1 MTQPPGVPRPAR
13 AARSGVADPPAAPP
27 VIPNEVASVI
37 DAMST
42 PTPDPTSNHTNGHLP
57 DSAIDWDNVHDFSQ
71 SGPGTFTTIK
81 GVVLKLKSYPAELV
95 IRMNRSAVDRMPQ
108 PPREFNEADKKWT
121 SYPDDP
127 DYLKARA
134 LFLAEQGDRAFMA
147 RVRFGT
153 ELLSIPEDGSVIHVD
168 SDEWIEM
175 VSDEELFGEDAVH
188 PHDTGFMRYVDWLQF
203 YVFSEGDVAGLYREM
218 DRASGI
224 VKEGGVVEAINS
236 FRRQS

>member
-13 AARSGVADPPAAPP
+13 AARSGAGDPPAAAPA
-27 VIPNEVASVI
+27 IPNEVASVI
-37 DAMST
+37 DALGKDT
-42 PTPDPTSNHTNGHLP
+42 PTPASSPTNGHLP
-57 DSAIDWDNVHDFSQ
+57 DSAIDWDNVHDFAQ

-81 GVVLKLKSYPAELV
+81 GVVLKLKSYPSELAT
-95 IRMNRSAVDRMPQ
+95 RMNRNAVDRMPQ

-121 SYPDDP
+121 SHPDDP

-134 LFLAEQGDRAFMA
+134 LFLAEQGDRTFMV
-147 RVRFGT
+147 RVKFGT
-153 ELLSIPEDGSVIHVD
+153 ELLSIPEDGSVIPLE

-175 VSDEELFGEDAVH
+175 VSDEELFGEDVVH

-203 YVFSEGDVAGLYREM
+203 YVFSEGDVAGLYREL

-236 FRRQS
+236 FRHQS